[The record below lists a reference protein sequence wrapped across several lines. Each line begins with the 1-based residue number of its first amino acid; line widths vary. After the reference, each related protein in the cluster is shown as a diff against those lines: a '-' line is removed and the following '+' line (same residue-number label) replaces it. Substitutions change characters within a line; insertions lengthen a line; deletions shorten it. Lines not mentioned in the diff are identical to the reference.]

1 MSPEVRGVGLMRPG
15 RGGHRGGHRGGRR
28 AFMYL
33 EHAQP
38 RFSFPDVLFE
48 GSEGRPESGDVGS
61 GSDKPVMV
69 LPVLGVGELSGVCG
83 RFSLRLLEAAFD
95 VVEWDA

>member
-15 RGGHRGGHRGGRR
+15 RSGYRGGRR
-28 AFMYL
+28 AFLYL

-38 RFSFPDVLFE
+38 RFTFPDVLFE
-48 GSEGRPESGDVGS
+48 GSVGRPGLQDRSGDIGS

-69 LPVLGVGELSGVCG
+69 LPMLGVGELGGVYG
-83 RFSLRLLEAAFD
+83 RLGLRLLEAALD